1 MEIFSIL
8 SKGGQTWAHRI
19 RMLRQVFKIIGAVC
33 LAVSLFIFVSLMF
46 NLHFFFYESAYYYIK
61 ANTIG
66 VFTPEIA
73 VNSSFWEAVSNQH
86 SYSDYVLVSSEKV
99 SQITERYVDL
109 FLDQSMQFINVT
121 TKVSFYTMLAIIS
134 FFLLRGFLSKRK
146 KHISGRKLASAWWL
160 ALRLKLTRR
169 ASPIRVGHLPLLK
182 GSEVQHIMITG
193 GTGSGKSN
201 CMHHIL
207 KDIRANNQRAVIV
220 DTTGVFVDR
229 YFIEGKDKLLN
240 PLDPR
245 GELWSPWAECHD
257 SIDMDDIAECF
268 IPSSYSEHEN
278 YWRTAGRVLFSSLMQ
293 KCETTKRTSEL
304 SRWILFEPLKNL
316 CEYIQGTKGAAH
328 LDMNSER
335 TAVSIRSVTSS
346 FLSSLEFLRDTYN
359 PFSIKEW
366 MKQEN
371 DKGWLFLSCTQA
383 QRASLRPLLSCWFS
397 IATRSLSQLSPD
409 FNRRIWFVV
418 DELPSLN
425 KLKDLDFFLAES
437 RKYGGCAMIALQSI
451 SQLESI
457 YGRDVTKTIVG
468 NCATKIAFSEQD
480 PEICDRISK
489 AFGEREIKEWQE
501 SISYGSYDA
510 RDGVNLS
517 NQAKIIPLVSS
528 TDIQSLKRNQAFVK
542 LPENLPIT
550 KVKLKI
556 CKSVLR

>member
-1 MEIFSIL
+1 MDIFSIL

-19 RMLRQVFKIIGAVC
+19 RMLRQVLKIIGSIC
-33 LAVSLFIFVSLMF
+33 LAVSLFIFGSLMI
-46 NLHFFFYESAYYYIK
+46 NLHFFFYESAYYYAK
-61 ANTIG
+61 ANTVG
-66 VFTPEIA
+66 LFMPEIS
-73 VNSSFWEAVSNQH
+73 VNASFWEGVSNQH
-86 SYSDYVLVSSEKV
+86 INSDTVLISSEKV
-99 SQITERYVDL
+99 SKITEPYVNL
-109 FLDQSMQFINVT
+109 FLDQTIQYLGI
-121 TKVSFYTMLAIIS
+121 TKNVSFYTMLVVIC

-146 KHISGRKLASAWWL
+146 KHVSGRVLASSWWL
-160 ALRLKLTRR
+160 TLRLKLTGR
-169 ASPIRVGHLPLLK
+169 SSVIKIGDLPLLK

-201 CMHHIL
+201 CMHHLL
-207 KDIRANNQRAVIV
+207 KDIRANKQRAVIV

-229 YFIEGKDKLLN
+229 YFREGKDKLLN
-240 PLDPR
+240 PLDKR
-245 GELWSPWAECHD
+245 TELWSPWAECHNSFD
-257 SIDMDDIAECF
+257 VDDLSECF
-268 IPSSYSEHEN
+268 IPSSYSENEN

-293 KCETTKRTSEL
+293 KCESTKRTSEL
-304 SRWILFEPLKNL
+304 SRWILFEPLTNL
-316 CEYIQGTKGAAH
+316 CKYIQGTKGAAH
-328 LDMNSER
+328 LDMNSEK
-335 TAVSIRSVTSS
+335 TAASIRSVTSS
-346 FLSSLEFLRDTYN
+346 FLSSLEFLSDTEN

-366 MKQEN
+366 MKQE
-371 DKGWLFLSCTQA
+371 DDSWLFLSCTQA

-397 IATRSLSQLSPD
+397 IATRSLSQLEPD

-457 YGRDVTKTIVG
+457 YGRDITKTIVG

-480 PEICDRISK
+480 PEICERISK

-510 RDGVNLS
+510 RDGVSLS
-517 NQAKIIPLVSS
+517 NQSKIIPLVSP

-550 KVKLKI
+550 KVKLVI
-556 CKSVLR
+556 CKT